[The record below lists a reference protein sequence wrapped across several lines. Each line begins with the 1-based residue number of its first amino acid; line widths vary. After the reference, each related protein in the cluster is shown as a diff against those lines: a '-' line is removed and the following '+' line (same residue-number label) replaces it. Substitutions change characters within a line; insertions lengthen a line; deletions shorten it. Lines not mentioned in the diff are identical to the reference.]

1 MLTVTTN
8 LQISRVFYIF
18 LTFPVGCGV
27 CCCGASH
34 SVTETNGAA
43 IGDMR
48 FPWRRDRRRELA
60 EPAWL
65 LKLPHRYGV
74 PQCFQVQLAKA
85 RYKAGPYSGAGK
97 SPPAERQWA
106 GGLTHLLGRGR
117 HTFSVPLVF
126 STRPHSVPC
135 GAFLPK
141 YNFIC
146 LTDNYLSLAS
156 KIC

>member
-1 MLTVTTN
+1 
-8 LQISRVFYIF
+8 
-18 LTFPVGCGV
+18 
-27 CCCGASH
+27 
-34 SVTETNGAA
+34 
-43 IGDMR
+43 MR

-106 GGLTHLLGRGR
+106 GALTHLLGRGR
-117 HTFSVPLVF
+117 HTFSVPLIF
-126 STRPHSVPC
+126 STRPHSVPR

-156 KIC
+156 KICWNLILEISLPFILPLYIYIFLSPFTVFWVGSWKGTWINWCD